1 MSPNYLHGS
10 GAQIFVCRAEQMEE
24 TEGCKTRR
32 SGSHV
37 ESKLLCPETKGT
49 EQVLQQ
55 AVRYMHAPVPGTSR
69 GAPGRGWAMCMG
81 LATGLSGHVHLIT

>member
-1 MSPNYLHGS
+1 
-10 GAQIFVCRAEQMEE
+10 MEE

-55 AVRYMHAPVPGTSR
+55 AVRYVRAPLPCASR
-69 GAPGRGWAMCMG
+69 GAGGCGWAMGM
-81 LATGLSGHVHLIT
+81 GHVHLIT